1 MPVFRKDPYSDIN
14 FTVEIEGTPAARFS
28 EVILPPAWA
37 DVIEYREG
45 GEPNTVRK
53 LPGRIHY
60 GNLIL
65 MRGVTG
71 STDLYDWWKTVVD
84 GQVAR
89 RTVAVVLQDEAHNAV
104 MRWIFRRAW
113 PVRYQPS
120 ALNAKGNET
129 VIETLEI
136 AHEGMEVD

>member
-14 FTVEIEGTPAARFS
+14 FTVQLDGTSAAGFS
-28 EVILPPAWA
+28 EVSLPPAWA

-89 RTVAVVLQDEAHNAV
+89 RTIAVVLQDEAHNPV
-104 MRWIFRRAW
+104 MRWIFHRAW
-113 PVRYQPS
+113 PVRYQSS

>member
-1 MPVFRKDPYSDIN
+1 MPVYRHDPYSDIN
-14 FTVEIEGTPAARFS
+14 FTVEIEGTLVAGFS

-53 LPGRIHY
+53 LPGQIHY

-71 STDLYDWWKTVVD
+71 STDLYDWWKTVAD

-89 RTVAVVLQDEAHNAV
+89 RSVAVVLQDEAHNAV

-113 PVRYQPS
+113 PVRYQSS
-120 ALNAKGNET
+120 ALNARGNET

>member
-1 MPVFRKDPYSDIN
+1 MPVLRNDPYNNTN
-14 FTVEIEGTPAARFS
+14 FTVDIDGNPSGGFS

-45 GEPNTVRK
+45 GDANTVRR

-65 MRGVTG
+65 VRGVTG
-71 STDLYDWWKTVVD
+71 STTLFDWWSTVVH
-84 GQVAR
+84 GQLLR
-89 RTVAVVLQDEAHNAV
+89 RTVAVTLQDEAHNAV

-113 PVRYQPS
+113 PVRYQSS
-120 ALNAKGNET
+120 ALNAKGREVVMETIELANEG
-129 VIETLEI
+129 VEIE
-136 AHEGMEVD
+136 